1 MLSCKSIAEFS
12 CSSSFPGSSHP
23 DPFFILDAGFNFR
36 QYMYTVKKEKSSS
49 VLGSKM
55 KEGIDEAKIKETN
68 AKGLSLSF
76 YYSDSLWNGHKK
88 IQKKNS

>member
-1 MLSCKSIAEFS
+1 
-12 CSSSFPGSSHP
+12 
-23 DPFFILDAGFNFR
+23 
-36 QYMYTVKKEKSSS
+36 
-49 VLGSKM
+49 M

-88 IQKKNS
+88 IQKKKIRNLRKYTHSAQYEISHPVINYYLRS